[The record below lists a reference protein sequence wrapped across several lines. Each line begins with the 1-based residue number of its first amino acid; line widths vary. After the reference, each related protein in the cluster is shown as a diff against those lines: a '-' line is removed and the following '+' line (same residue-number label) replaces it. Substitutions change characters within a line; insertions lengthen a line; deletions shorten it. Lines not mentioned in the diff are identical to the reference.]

1 MLTKRDRRLRASA
14 HEEADLPAIR
24 PTTIPTTCPPKE
36 GVVDLNSVVPHQG
49 IAKIYRAGEGIRTL
63 DVHLGKRVGG

>member
-1 MLTKRDRRLRASA
+1 MLTKRDRPLRASV
-14 HEEADLPAIR
+14 HEEANLLAIR
-24 PTTIPTTCPPKE
+24 PTTIPTTCPPRE
-36 GVVDLNSVVPHQG
+36 GVVGLNLAVPHQG